1 MRIEQAAADWLARR
15 DGDLW
20 TEEDA
25 ARLAAWL
32 DASTAHRV
40 AFLRLENAWTE
51 TGRLQ
56 ALAAGRRTPGP
67 PERGRWG
74 WPPLPPPT
82 DRRPDAEPP
91 APQWRPASPA
101 RASRGARGSL
111 IAAMAVVAL
120 GAASLWAW
128 HRTTTAVERATYAT
142 AMGALETVR
151 LSDGSQATL
160 SSDSRIAITL
170 SRQERRI
177 DLQGGEAFFEAA
189 KDARRPFVVAAGDRR
204 VVAVGTR
211 FSVRRANA
219 DLRVVVTEGVVR
231 LEVPAADG
239 RGAGTIR
246 LLPAGAVAVVTRD
259 GVRTRQGSLAD
270 AERTL
275 EWRGGYLRFD
285 DTPLSEAAEEF
296 NRFSA
301 RKLVMGDPEVA
312 ALRIGGNFRWSNLD
326 GFVRLLETGFSVR
339 VEQRGDLIVLH
350 SL

>member
-1 MRIEQAAADWLARR
+1 MRIEAAAADWLAQR

-25 ARLAAWL
+25 ARLAEWL

-40 AFLRLENAWTE
+40 AFLRLEHIWAE

-56 ALAAGRRTPGP
+56 ALAAGRRMDGP
-67 PERGRWG
+67 PERGHWG
-74 WPPLPPPT
+74 WPQDLSPPPRLPET
-82 DRRPDAEPP
+82 FNP
-91 APQWRPASPA
+91 APQWRRTSSV
-101 RASRGARGSL
+101 RAHRGGRRGF
-111 IAAMAVVAL
+111 IAAVAVMAI

-128 HRTTTAVERATYAT
+128 HRGTAVERASYAT
-142 AMGALETVR
+142 AMGALDTVR
-151 LSDGSQATL
+151 LSDGSRATL
-160 SSDSRIAITL
+160 SSDSRIAIAL
-170 SRQERRI
+170 SRRERRI
-177 DLQGGEAFFEAA
+177 DLEGGEAFFEAA
-189 KDARRPFVVAAGDRR
+189 KDAQRPFVVAAGDRR

-211 FSVRRANA
+211 FSVRRTNA

-231 LEVPAADG
+231 LEVPARDG
-239 RGAGTIR
+239 RGAGTVR

-259 GVRTRQGSLAD
+259 GVSTRQGSLAD
-270 AERTL
+270 AERSL

-326 GFVRLLETGFSVR
+326 GFVRLLETGFAVR